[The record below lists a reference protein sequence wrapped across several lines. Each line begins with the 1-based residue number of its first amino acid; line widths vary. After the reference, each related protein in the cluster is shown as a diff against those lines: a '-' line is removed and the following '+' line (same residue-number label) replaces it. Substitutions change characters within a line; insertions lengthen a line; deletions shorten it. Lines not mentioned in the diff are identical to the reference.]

1 MNEYYIL
8 SIEDRDDYHY
18 KTLLFDNQEDYDRAV
33 KVINKYEKE
42 FYEQDDEVIEEANWY
57 EGLIKLLDEENLL
70 GLHIEEAAT
79 LYVR

>member
-8 SIEDRDDYHY
+8 SVKDRDNYHY
-18 KTLLFDNQEDYDRAV
+18 KTLLFDNQEDYDKAV

-70 GLHIEEAAT
+70 GLHIEEYGI